1 LISFSLCIYLI
12 IMPVKRE
19 ISLLPEEN
27 NPRSLPNRIVTWL
40 TTVGRFVIVFVELIV
55 VLAFLSRFFLDRKN
69 ADLSET
75 IRQQK
80 AILMST
86 KEFEDEYNQL
96 QQRLKYIKDFYENEP
111 QYLTKITSL
120 VQSTPPDIVY
130 DKFNITREK
139 DSLQVVASLNAIAY
153 EETSIVDFI
162 TNLILNPDIASVNI
176 KSIEKKTK
184 DSRYS
189 IGLDLLFRDQKLN
202 ALTQK

>member
-1 LISFSLCIYLI
+1 
-12 IMPVKRE
+12 MPVKRE

-27 NPRSLPNRIVTWL
+27 NPRSLSNRIVTWL

-86 KEFEDEYNQL
+86 KEFEEEYNQL

-111 QYLTKITSL
+111 QYLPKITSL

-130 DKFNITREK
+130 DKFTISREPE
-139 DSLQVVASLNAIAY
+139 SLQVVANLSAIAY
-153 EETSIVDFI
+153 EESSIVDFI

-189 IGLDLLFRDQKLN
+189 IGLHLIFKNQNLN
-202 ALTQK
+202 ALSQK